1 MNSEVLKGIF
11 EGYTSAQRNKKDGSG
26 TTTTYTVSISGKKIG
41 AGFHNKTFKDIAPGT
56 PVEYNIFQKGE
67 YINLEWIKAVPGTP
81 TGLVPAQKGEFVSSG
96 PTPIGSSVQE
106 QIVRQNALSHATALV
121 IAQAGNLDKKPTL
134 KKMVENTVAFA
145 DHFKRYIETGKVE
158 VLNEEVA
165 KKLEE
170 AVKGE

>member
-11 EGYTSAQRNKKDGSG
+11 EGYTSAQRNTPKG
-26 TTTTYTVSISGKKIG
+26 TSTAYTITISGKKIG
-41 AGFHNKTFKDIAPGT
+41 AGFSNKLFKDLPSGT
-56 PVEYNIFQKGE
+56 PVEYTIKQNGNF
-67 YINLEWIKAVPGTP
+67 INLESLQAVPGTP
-81 TGLVPAQKGEFVSSG
+81 TGTVPAQKGEFVSSG
-96 PTPIGSSVQE
+96 PTPTGSSVQV
-106 QIVRQNALSHATALV
+106 QIVRQNALSHASALV
-121 IAQAGNLDKKPTL
+121 IAQAFNLDKKPTL

-145 DHFKRYIETGKVE
+145 DHFVRYIETGKVE